1 MRVGVAREPAPDLG
15 GLAEDPLGSD
25 WWVFVGLAMAVQ
37 GAPERGF
44 CFYVTHEVRSAIE
57 SVWGRGGGGAL
68 GSRGWR
74 RVMERSI

>member
-15 GLAEDPLGSD
+15 GLAED
-25 WWVFVGLAMAVQ
+25 VGLAMAVQ

>member
-25 WWVFVGLAMAVQ
+25 GWVFVGLAMAVQ

-57 SVWGRGGGGAL
+57 SVWGKGGGGAL